1 MFLLAR
7 IEVEHESRARL
18 WKPFHKEAYA
28 TQLILFDCK
37 SLKYESVTL
46 TYW

>member
-18 WKPFHKEAYA
+18 WKPSHKEGYA
-28 TQLILFDCK
+28 TKLIFFGCK
-37 SLKYESVTL
+37 SLKYESVTP